1 MNEEAQRLADVA
13 KDPLSYHWL
22 TYLWVA
28 VISGWGGFVRFLN
41 SMSDSQRDFKRSLLT
56 LFAGLVTSVFVGII
70 TFYACEVAHF
80 DGLTTAI
87 CVAITGHL
95 GAEAIRLFKI
105 NVITRLKAAWLAAVN
120 PERPND

>member
-1 MNEEAQRLADVA
+1 MNEEAQRIADVA

-41 SMSDSQRDFKRSLLT
+41 SMNDSRRDFKRSLLT
-56 LFAGLVTSVFVGII
+56 LFAGLVTSVFVGVI
-70 TFYACEVAHF
+70 TFYACEIANF
-80 DGLTTAI
+80 DKLTTAI

-95 GAEAIRLFKI
+95 GAEAIRMLQTTVMSRI
-105 NVITRLKAAWLAAVN
+105 KAAWIAAFN
-120 PERPND
+120 PERPQ